1 MKGLNSFFILY
12 LFVIS
17 AIDARAQ
24 GDIQDSTI
32 ISFSHDAK
40 KVRQFIFSSNG
51 KQLIIR
57 SGEEVLFHCNH
68 RTNDCLPNLHVW
80 DMETKQKVRVLY
92 EKELGRAAC
101 MSRDGKLLAYREAN
115 YIVIWDLNDWKIAT
129 KIQFNENRNRFA
141 RPLAFTVDNQSL
153 ILEQGDT
160 CASYFVSTGQMERK
174 FASDGLTRYLSSND
188 AFWIEGFVDSVRLS
202 DFSNNKLFVDIP
214 CKGKDSAKSELKTV
228 YFSPNNQFF
237 ATHYGNQLKLW
248 NTQIDNPYNTD
259 IKPITIAAKENF
271 FGFSS
276 DGNYYIVADKSVKLW
291 DFKHQK
297 EIVTPLNFESKVT
310 AAMFS
315 PNGKYLAAGDNSGNI
330 KIWHLTH

>member
-1 MKGLNSFFILY
+1 MKQLNSFFILY
-12 LFVIS
+12 LFVVS
-17 AIDARAQ
+17 VIDARAQ

-32 ISFSHDAK
+32 ISFFHDAK
-40 KVRQFIFSSNG
+40 KVRQLIFSSNG
-51 KQLIIR
+51 KQLIVR
-57 SGEEVLFHCNH
+57 SGEEIAFHCKIG
-68 RTNDCLPNLHVW
+68 NDCLPNVHVW

-92 EKELGRAAC
+92 EKEFGRAAC
-101 MSRDGKLLAYREAN
+101 ISRDGKLLAYREAN
-115 YIVIWDLNDWKIAT
+115 YSVIWDINAWKVIN

-141 RPLAFTVDNQSL
+141 RPLAFTVDNKSL

-174 FASDGLTRYLSSND
+174 FASDGLTRYLSSDD
-188 AFWIEGFVDSVRLS
+188 AFWIEGFIDSVRLS
-202 DFSNNKLFVDIP
+202 SFLNNKLFVDIP
-214 CKGKDSAKSELKTV
+214 CKDSAKSELKII

-248 NTQIDNPYNTD
+248 NAKIDNPYNTD
-259 IKPITIAAKENF
+259 IKPITIGTKEIF

-276 DGNYYIVADKSVKLW
+276 DGNYYIVADKTVKLW

-310 AAMFS
+310 ATMFS
-315 PNGKYLAAGDNSGNI
+315 PDGKYLAAGDNSGNI